1 MEEAPSWLSLVLDA
15 PRGNGQRSKG
25 AGTKESCCYPATLA
39 SGGWTVPRGTRSH
52 APAPRRLWVWVN
64 TAGGGCRPPVVPTA
78 LEEEK
83 LLEKT
88 RPAGRC
94 PGRGGGVLLTFL
106 LSGMPDPA
114 AGAGRRWQWAGQDGS
129 VLHSVRLLQEDPS
142 PSPCPSWSLAGA
154 AEWCLGME
162 GLTPRTYKL
171 GPGVKAAEGQES
183 GAGFASGCV
192 AMLSLQEER
201 EALTR
206 LRTAFPSLAV
216 SGVRHTFQS
225 LPWQVGAP

>member
-25 AGTKESCCYPATLA
+25 AGTKESCCYPAMLA

-94 PGRGGGVLLTFL
+94 PGRGGGSCSHFCSPACPIPLPGQGGGGSGQVRMALFSIRSGFSRRIHLPPPVHPGHLLGL
-106 LSGMPDPA
+106 LSG
-114 AGAGRRWQWAGQDGS
+114 
-129 VLHSVRLLQEDPS
+129 VLAWKDLH
-142 PSPCPSWSLAGA
+142 
-154 AEWCLGME
+154 
-162 GLTPRTYKL
+162 
-171 GPGVKAAEGQES
+171 PGHIS
-183 GAGFASGCV
+183 
-192 AMLSLQEER
+192 
-201 EALTR
+201 
-206 LRTAFPSLAV
+206 
-216 SGVRHTFQS
+216 
-225 LPWQVGAP
+225 